1 MPKNIQLVAGQ
12 KFNKL
17 TVIKLQ
23 KTEDR
28 VYKSDRIKSGKRILH
43 LEYYLCKCDCGK
55 ETVVEKSHLRKKV
68 GATESCGCSMGTHH
82 MSHKNRIWGIW
93 AGIRKRCLGQNKNSP
108 DYKNYRGRGIKI
120 CEEWKKDFMSFYN
133 WAIQNGYK
141 DNLTIERIDNNGNY
155 DPSNCRWAPREEQSA
170 NRRGNRKIL
179 FDGKE
184 NTIKQLAEK
193 MGLKYHTMYMK
204 LKRNG
209 VI

>member
-1 MPKNIQLVAGQ
+1 
-12 KFNKL
+12 
-17 TVIKLQ
+17 
-23 KTEDR
+23 
-28 VYKSDRIKSGKRILH
+28 
-43 LEYYLCKCDCGK
+43 
-55 ETVVEKSHLRKKV
+55 
-68 GATESCGCSMGTHH
+68 
-82 MSHKNRIWGIW
+82 
-93 AGIRKRCLGQNKNSP
+93 
-108 DYKNYRGRGIKI
+108 
-120 CEEWKKDFMSFYN
+120 MSFYN